1 MGTILSAVL
10 SQHVSKV
17 VDAVKNEVSGSLGFL
32 GPMLSGVKLSSVQPS
47 QLMMAVSA
55 MTKGAVSLDQEQ
67 ARQLLDAAMAFDGSD
82 NSDVL
87 SFLRRKAVLMLGSAY
102 ETGEVK
108 PVTSNIAMCPHCKV
122 TFFKPDD
129 ATSVEEVFGD
139 DTKTITCP
147 SCKVTIFKELT

>member
-32 GPMLSGVKLSSVQPS
+32 GPMLSGAKLSAVDPS
-47 QLMMAVSA
+47 LLTMAVSA
-55 MTKGAVSLDQEQ
+55 MTKGKVSMNEEQ
-67 ARQLLDAAMAFDGSD
+67 ARQLLDAARTFDGSD
-82 NSDVL
+82 DSNVL
-87 SFLRRKAVLMLGSAY
+87 SFLRNKAVLMLGSAY
-102 ETGEVK
+102 ETGDVQP
-108 PVTSNIAMCPHCKV
+108 PVSHVAMCPHCKV

-129 ATSVEEVFGD
+129 ASSVNEVFGED
-139 DTKTITCP
+139 ARTITCP